1 MKISGKKE
9 DKQFENSTFVKKKI
23 SKSKNVH
30 GLDLDLVYSELISTS
45 YAFEKVYY
53 IWVLP
58 GRGPGPPTLSSQS
71 SPSSLAS
78 SWTRPHGSCRSWML
92 PGYLSTH
99 WSPRSLNNHGTSYI
113 LLPRYD
119 FLDNLLNWR
128 KKYFLKENQ

>member
-53 IWVLP
+53 I
-58 GRGPGPPTLSSQS
+58 
-71 SPSSLAS
+71 
-78 SWTRPHGSCRSWML
+78 
-92 PGYLSTH
+92 
-99 WSPRSLNNHGTSYI
+99 
-113 LLPRYD
+113 
-119 FLDNLLNWR
+119 
-128 KKYFLKENQ
+128 